1 MEEALANIRS
11 PSTWDKLV
19 VKAFQYFR
27 QVAELHRGFLGQL
40 PTLSRSQYIC
50 WAQFHMKVVLEM
62 EKIYGDYLA
71 LSPQAVRFFNLVY
84 LQGVALRDAFKRR
97 VLLSEAT
104 KCLFRPWYHLQAY
117 TKTVMKLCG
126 IDHHFVQAGTA
137 TVKLHNEAG
146 ARMFQSMAGFKD
158 TTVPDSFVFT
168 PLQALFGS
176 LTENTTRQQLIADII
191 EHEAWYVTKL
201 RSIHE
206 VFYIIIFCCMSNT
219 GCHSTSHSS
228 NPSNKQTLLSFP
240 WKICPLSFCP
250 PWMGILKFSWR
261 TKQS

>member
-1 MEEALANIRS
+1 MFGSPKEYSVRVDTVQSLLRRLERYEREYVRHLDDDIQSFIAPMEEALANIRS

-201 RSIHE
+201 RSIH
-206 VFYIIIFCCMSNT
+206 
-219 GCHSTSHSS
+219 
-228 NPSNKQTLLSFP
+228 
-240 WKICPLSFCP
+240 
-250 PWMGILKFSWR
+250 
-261 TKQS
+261 